1 MWPLRCRTTLGL
13 AIVLGCLCLGQSS
26 GTTGVEGVILIGPAS
41 VGPAK
46 AGAPLSVPFAHATF
60 LVEGNGVSQSFTT
73 DNEGRF
79 RIVLN
84 PGHYAVKRPGPKPAI
99 GHFGPFSVEVVK
111 GTMTKVEWECDS
123 GTR

>member
-1 MWPLRCRTTLGL
+1 MEVSMGHALKVAGLCIGLLLFGVVCGFQLR
-13 AIVLGCLCLGQSS
+13 GQ
-26 GTTGVEGVILIGPAS
+26 GQTGAA
-41 VGPAK
+41 AK

-123 GTR
+123 GSR